1 MIIKN
6 FVGRISGIV
15 SYSDQSTGQFAVT
28 VDEKGNFATN
38 SPEDNKANAYLLLTQ
53 RSSWWLN
60 IMTPLLEPH
69 AQPAF
74 GIPPILPDKTVT
86 GFAGSISGTIVYDD
100 NSTTESF
107 SSSWNTDIETLMISE
122 KAVNIVDRILLGMLT
137 YQKFETKLTKIWEN
151 GAIIM
156 RDNSPPL

>member
-1 MIIKN
+1 MLIKN

-38 SPEDNKANAYLLLTQ
+38 SPEDNKINAYLLLTQ
-53 RSSWWLN
+53 KSSWWLN

-74 GIPPILPDKTVT
+74 GAPPILPNKTVT

-100 NSTTESF
+100 NATTESF
-107 SSSWNTDIETLMISE
+107 SSSWDTNIETLMISDN
-122 KAVNIVDRILLGMLT
+122 ARIVVDRILLGMLT
-137 YQKFETKLTKIWEN
+137 YQKFETELTTIWET
-151 GAIIM
+151 GAIII
-156 RDNSPPL
+156 RDVSPPL